1 MLVCA
6 VLKKLLSFK
15 HCMVLA
21 VLSHP
26 LQEARSHTFGLSL
39 INVEEDV
46 LPLVHG
52 MLLSGHTTN
61 YSNSLG

>member
-1 MLVCA
+1 M
-6 VLKKLLSFK
+6 
-15 HCMVLA
+15 
-21 VLSHP
+21 LSHP
-26 LQEARSHTFGLSL
+26 LQVARSHIFGLSL